1 MEIRVMDRIVEL
13 EQTVPVLNAIIMF
26 VEKQILILKVQIF
39 LKMDKTVLLILIV
52 NQTFVFITYAMDIK
66 KIKNFV
72 FKIMTVK
79 VFYAIIKYALKL
91 NLNNKHYKQDNF
103 VKTIVNVNQNLAYLE
118 YAMEISQMD
127 QNATVT
133 IIAQVNFAIS
143 TNVLQIMI
151 R

>member
-13 EQTVPVLNAIIMF
+13 EQTVPILNAIIMF

-133 IIAQVNFAIS
+133 MIAQVNFAIS

>member
-133 IIAQVNFAIS
+133 MIAQVNFAIS
-143 TNVLQIMI
+143 TNVQQIMI

>member
-1 MEIRVMDRIVEL
+1 
-13 EQTVPVLNAIIMF
+13 
-26 VEKQILILKVQIF
+26 
-39 LKMDKTVLLILIV
+39 
-52 NQTFVFITYAMDIK
+52 
-66 KIKNFV
+66 
-72 FKIMTVK
+72 MTVK

-103 VKTIVNVNQNLAYLE
+103 VKTIVNVNQNLAYLK

-133 IIAQVNFAIS
+133 MIAQVNFAIS

>member
-133 IIAQVNFAIS
+133 MIAQVNFAIS

>member
-13 EQTVPVLNAIIMF
+13 EQTVPILNAIIMF

-91 NLNNKHYKQDNF
+91 NLNNKHYKQDNC

-133 IIAQVNFAIS
+133 MIAQVNFAIS